1 MKYNIVKE
9 SGQIKL
15 IVQLAPY
22 RSKGE
27 TWREQFTSQ
36 DAHSIIK
43 EENYIGY
50 NLLSKPPQ
58 DLDNKF
64 TSPQGVYIFVKE
76 KKASKPLV
84 NKSVDTEPKPVLQ
97 SSKRRKKS
105 SLEKSTGE

>member
-1 MKYNIVKE
+1 MKYDIVKE
-9 SGQIKL
+9 TEQIKL
-15 IVQLAPY
+15 TVQLAPY
-22 RSKGE
+22 HSKGK
-27 TWREQFTSQ
+27 TWREQFTTQ

-50 NLLSKPPQ
+50 NLLSKPPH

-76 KKASKPLV
+76 KKTRKPLV
-84 NKSVDTEPKPVLQ
+84 NKSVDTETKPVLQ
-97 SSKRRKKS
+97 YSKRRKKS

>member
-1 MKYNIVKE
+1 MKYDIIKE
-9 SGQIKL
+9 PEQIKL

-27 TWREQFTSQ
+27 TWREQFTPQ
-36 DAHSIIK
+36 DAHRIIK

-50 NLLSKPPQ
+50 NLLNKPSQ

-64 TSPQGVYIFVKE
+64 TSSQGVYIFVKE
-76 KKASKPLV
+76 KKTRKPLV
-84 NKSVDTEPKPVLQ
+84 NKTIDMEPKPVLQ